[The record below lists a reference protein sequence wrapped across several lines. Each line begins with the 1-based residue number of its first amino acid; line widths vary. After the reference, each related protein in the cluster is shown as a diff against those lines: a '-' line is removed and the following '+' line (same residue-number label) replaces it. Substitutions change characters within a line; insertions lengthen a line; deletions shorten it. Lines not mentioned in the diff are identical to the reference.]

1 MKAETGFDDD
11 KMKEKIKNYL
21 KLDLSSAVAEEL
33 NETERLMAYN
43 AQVMRHQLEKAGQE
57 TDLDNVMKQIK
68 LKDEETA

>member
-57 TDLDNVMKQIK
+57 TDLDNVLKQIK
-68 LKDEETA
+68 K